1 MLTEASRTANFTN
14 ELGVDHTVRYLKN
27 IMGLWVL
34 NEAVRTWHDQGMEIA
49 LPEADAAAAAA
60 EPLRTVVD
68 INDASFY
75 SPGDMA
81 ARIDEAAHATG
92 PRASRPCRGHGSGKR
107 RHRRSRS
114 RCDRRRSERPTA
126 PDP

>member
-1 MLTEASRTANFTN
+1 
-14 ELGVDHTVRYLKN
+14 
-27 IMGLWVL
+27 
-34 NEAVRTWHDQGMEIA
+34 MEIA

-92 PRASRPCRGHGSGKR
+92 QPCPRDIGTSAASTTPSLAYRRAVRQAVGLSGRGEGAA
-107 RHRRSRS
+107 HRRRWYSVPAS
-114 RCDRRRSERPTA
+114 VPPGLPPTQ
-126 PDP
+126 PGSPC